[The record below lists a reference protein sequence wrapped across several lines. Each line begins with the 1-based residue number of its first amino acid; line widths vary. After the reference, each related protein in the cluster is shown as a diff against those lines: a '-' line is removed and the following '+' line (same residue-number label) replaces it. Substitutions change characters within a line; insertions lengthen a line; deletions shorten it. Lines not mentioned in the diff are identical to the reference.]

1 MSQATR
7 VLITRGAA
15 DLVLR
20 LQNRYGALMFHQSG
34 GTCDGS
40 SPMCYP
46 VGEYAIGDSDV
57 LLGVLDVVSERQPYG
72 VPVWVSGPQY
82 TVWEHSQLVIDV
94 VPGRAAGFSLE
105 ASVGLRFLSRAR
117 VVPERN
123 AAVLPRSVRGCIVTS
138 GATEQGV
145 RR

>member
-34 GTCDGS
+34 GTSDGS

-72 VPVWVSGPQY
+72 VPVWLSGPQY

-123 AAVLPRSVRGCIVTS
+123 AAVLPRSVRGCIVAS
-138 GATEQGV
+138 GAAEQGA